1 MNEKMETNKYI
12 GFLTNI
18 LKQRKE
24 DTILEMNAKNG
35 DLSISLAKVF
45 KTVISVVNN
54 SSFYSPGVR
63 DKIKNNNISNVNV
76 INTNDMIS
84 TLVNNINNFKYLYLD
99 NMIEDEEVDFDILKE
114 KHNGLEKRFL
124 LYICDDSIQTFILEK
139 EEIKEVVEDEVLEED
154 VIKDDDIE
162 EKEVKSEEVVNE
174 EAGDEEGV
182 EEKTKKNNNNTKRKR
197 RSIKRTN

>member
-76 INTNDMIS
+76 INTNDMTS

-99 NMIEDEEVDFDILKE
+99 NMIEDEEIDFDILKE

-174 EAGDEEGV
+174 EVV